1 MQRGDM
7 LVQIGAQTLPGP
19 KKRKGE
25 EGDEGLWP
33 KPIETTVQLREA
45 IAAECRRGVGVILA
59 KVKVGMTITGTRGI
73 IIVNVTE
80 GATSA
85 DTLPIENTLLAL
97 PDGTRIGRFVRL
109 SQGHTDRWV
118 ITRVRGTHKL
128 RAGDPI
134 HRARHRCTLTVA
146 RQWAW
151 QRAHDATA
159 GPQEGEDERRGRKQ
173 IKEWSQRRGGA
184 AESDTAAGTRPAP
197 TQGTNW
203 ETALTQGQAP
213 SRAVERR
220 YPTIT
225 VDIRRTLIK
234 LGAEACRSSMH
245 KAHGV
250 YGRLGRDWHAVDE
263 RAYTEVMLSRTNL
276 TAASRRFYVMQ
287 EKELY
292 TRTGTQQRNKPANR
306 IEAALHEYLA
316 AQPEFDPQNKSC
328 LYGCEHRGGPMRVN
342 AIETRDGSK
351 WAVLPVGW

>member
-1 MQRGDM
+1 M
-7 LVQIGAQTLPGP
+7 
-19 KKRKGE
+19 
-25 EGDEGLWP
+25 
-33 KPIETTVQLREA
+33 
-45 IAAECRRGVGVILA
+45 
-59 KVKVGMTITGTRGI
+59 
-73 IIVNVTE
+73 
-80 GATSA
+80 
-85 DTLPIENTLLAL
+85 
-97 PDGTRIGRFVRL
+97 RFVRL
-109 SQGHTDRWV
+109 WQGRTDQWV
-118 ITRVRGTHKL
+118 IARVRGTHKL

-159 GPQEGEDERRGRKQ
+159 GPQESEDERRGRKQ

-328 LYGCEHRGGPMRVN
+328 LWLQAPGGGR
-342 AIETRDGSK
+342 AS
-351 WAVLPVGW
+351 